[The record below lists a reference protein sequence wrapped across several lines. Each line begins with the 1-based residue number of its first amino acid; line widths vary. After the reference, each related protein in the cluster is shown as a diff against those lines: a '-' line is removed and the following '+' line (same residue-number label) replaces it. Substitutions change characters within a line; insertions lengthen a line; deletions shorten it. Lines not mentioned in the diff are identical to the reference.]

1 MKIHQRAFLELCMG
15 CMREV
20 VLWEKDL
27 GSDLVLEFY
36 ENHCQKIFFLPSVP
50 LSLSHSSPNPVAKP
64 EE

>member
-1 MKIHQRAFLELCMG
+1 MG
-15 CMREV
+15 CMKEV

-36 ENHCQKIFFLPSVP
+36 ENHCQKIFFLPSVS
-50 LSLSHSSPNPVAKP
+50 LFLSHPSPNPVAKP